1 MLSNTTCGASIGTV
15 EKNDKEKKV
24 TNRAQYEPG
33 PAAGAEVRKDGDKWT
48 LVVVREL
55 RHSPEKVW
63 KALTDPAQL
72 REWAPFDADGSL
84 DTAGSTVKLS
94 TVGAPAPHVT
104 ETRVTRADPPRAL
117 EYNWG
122 GFDMRWELEAIPG
135 GTRLT
140 LWTNIDRRFISMGAA
155 GWHICLDV
163 LDRHLSGTP
172 LGRLV
177 GPEAMKF
184 GGWQRLNAEYA
195 KRFGMNA
202 ANLPP
207 DAPQHA

>member
-1 MLSNTTCGASIGTV
+1 MITREHYT
-15 EKNDKEKKV
+15 
-24 TNRAQYEPG
+24 PG
-33 PAAGAEVRKDGDKWT
+33 PVTALVQKDGEKWT
-48 LVVVREL
+48 LVLVREL

-84 DTAGSTVKLS
+84 GKVGSTVKLT

-104 ETRVTRADPPRAL
+104 DSKVTRADAPKLL

-122 GFDMRWELEAIPG
+122 DFNMRWQLEPLAG

-155 GWHICLDV
+155 GWHVALDV
-163 LDRHLSGTP
+163 LDQLLSGSP
-172 LGRLV
+172 MGRIV
-177 GPEAMKF
+177 GPEAMQF
-184 GGWQRLNAEYA
+184 EGWQRLNKEYA
-195 KRFGMNA
+195 KQFGVE
-202 ANLPP
+202 
-207 DAPQHA
+207 APRW